1 MTEILLFE
9 ASPPE
14 RPLSVWMRGRSPVDL
29 ESCIPVRNGK
39 GMSAPRDEGP
49 RGRMGAALCG
59 VAGPGG
65 HVARAVHTP
74 LDRRGRRGSIV
85 DGIQR
90 GQMYLAGLDPV
101 VGCEQGGVRPV
112 LVIQNNA
119 GNRHA
124 RTVIVA
130 AVTSRCKPGLPTHVA
145 LPAAGVLTKGSTA
158 MLEQIR
164 TVDKSR
170 LLRLLGTLDRGT
182 MRRVDAAIA
191 ASLGL
196 RGTADVMTRCGRCAR
211 TRRCAARWRSTGPG
225 AAGRC
230 SSPPARRPGRWP
242 TPP

>member
-1 MTEILLFE
+1 M
-9 ASPPE
+9 
-14 RPLSVWMRGRSPVDL
+14 DL
-29 ESCIPVRNGK
+29 ENCIPVRNGK

-49 RGRMGAALCG
+49 RGRTGAAPCG
-59 VAGPGG
+59 VAGRGG
-65 HVARAVHTP
+65 HVAGAVHTP
-74 LDRRGRRGSIV
+74 SDRKGRRWSIV
-85 DGIQR
+85 DGIRR

-170 LLRLLGTLDRGT
+170 LLRLLGALDRGT

-191 ASLGL
+191 VSLGL
-196 RGTADVMTRCGRCAR
+196 RGAADVMTLCGRCAR
-211 TRRCAARWRSTGPG
+211 TFRDDGGYDVTRVDPGQRSSESCAYCGSRAGYDYFVEKG
-225 AAGRC
+225 AGA
-230 SSPPARRPGRWP
+230 P
-242 TPP
+242 

>member
-1 MTEILLFE
+1 M
-9 ASPPE
+9 
-14 RPLSVWMRGRSPVDL
+14 
-29 ESCIPVRNGK
+29 
-39 GMSAPRDEGP
+39 DE
-49 RGRMGAALCG
+49 
-59 VAGPGG
+59 
-65 HVARAVHTP
+65 
-74 LDRRGRRGSIV
+74 
-85 DGIQR
+85 IQR

-130 AVTSRCKPGLPTHVA
+130 AVTSRCKTGLPTHVA

-182 MRRVDAAIA
+182 MRRVDVAIA
-191 ASLGL
+191 VSLGL
-196 RGTADVMTRCGRCAR
+196 RGTADVMTLCGRCAR
-211 TRRCAARWRSTGPG
+211 TFRNDGGYEVTRVDPGQKSGESCAYCGSRAGYDYFVEKGTG
-225 AAGRC
+225 AQ
-230 SSPPARRPGRWP
+230 
-242 TPP
+242 